1 MRQIHNELIS
11 SQQTPRAYLH
21 HDYKYKR
28 GMHSH
33 MFVED
38 FCRSFSIKLAP
49 IEQHDE
55 FYDVSPADDLL
66 KKLLT
71 FDDYSFFRYSFDKL
85 LDSFSTQI
93 LLMRSKSCSNHHLFF
108 IPLIA

>member
-38 FCRSFSIKLAP
+38 FCGSFSIKLAP
-49 IEQHDE
+49 IEQHDA

-71 FDDYSFFRYSFDKL
+71 LKYIVLAIFCKF
-85 LDSFSTQI
+85 
-93 LLMRSKSCSNHHLFF
+93 
-108 IPLIA
+108 

>member
-1 MRQIHNELIS
+1 MKASLTGRRICMRQIHNKLIS
-11 SQQTPRAYLH
+11 SQQTPTSYLH

-33 MFVED
+33 MFLED
-38 FCRSFSIKLAP
+38 FCGSFSIKLAP
-49 IEQHDE
+49 VGRHNE

-71 FDDYSFFRYSFDKL
+71 FDDYSFFRYFL
-85 LDSFSTQI
+85 INYWT
-93 LLMRSKSCSNHHLFF
+93 RSC
-108 IPLIA
+108 IT

>member
-1 MRQIHNELIS
+1 MRQIHNELTS

-21 HDYKYKR
+21 HHYKYKR

-71 FDDYSFFRYSFDKL
+71 FDDYSFFRYSFKKNGTKSL
-85 LDSFSTQI
+85 LYVESKQHTKYDFSFF
-93 LLMRSKSCSNHHLFF
+93 K
-108 IPLIA
+108 IALS